1 MTLKHFKPHKEKTR
15 KQARL
20 QTFTKCLCP
29 CLEDSGMDS
38 WPRPPLAGSLTSVP
52 ISPVKWERQ
61 HSYGIGAGRFK
72 HTHTHTHTHTL
83 KAKGST
89 HCSGC
94 PVVSSLL
101 LIPNFSSF
109 PSPVQGADWISCPI
123 VTSPSMS
130 PRAHHTPFSAS
141 TAASSRQ
148 AGTSGWSVTSWGPH
162 QAPSVPN
169 VSFLAPITTGTLTCS
184 LVGYLWHENNP
195 THEESLL
202 RTACGPTQTHSSC
215 LLNT

>member
-72 HTHTHTHTHTL
+72 HTHTHTHSRQRDLLTVLGVLWCLLSCSFPISLAFQAQCKELT
-83 KAKGST
+83 GSL
-89 HCSGC
+89 
-94 PVVSSLL
+94 VRSLL
-101 LIPNFSSF
+101 LHRWAPGLTTP
-109 PSPVQGADWISCPI
+109 PSLHPRQPPQGRLVPADGRSPPGAPI
-123 VTSPSMS
+123 RHPAFLMSPS
-130 PRAHHTPFSAS
+130 
-141 TAASSRQ
+141 
-148 AGTSGWSVTSWGPH
+148 
-162 QAPSVPN
+162 
-169 VSFLAPITTGTLTCS
+169 
-184 LVGYLWHENNP
+184 
-195 THEESLL
+195 
-202 RTACGPTQTHSSC
+202 
-215 LLNT
+215 